1 MNIGS
6 MFDSRLFS
14 GANKFFGLERIMNTT
29 FSQDRLNQ
37 IYKDSEIQ
45 WIDSWLDSQG
55 LIAREADEKLAN
67 IFQRLQQI
75 RLDSD
80 TLELAQAL
88 ADNRIDAG
96 IKLLEKL
103 EHALSL
109 GFSNLDI
116 YQCYQDTLD
125 WLNNTR
131 YRRDSIRPDDRIKN
145 HSIQTPKTANQLP
158 LDIQATWKRATG
170 YVSPEQADLFSRLIQ
185 PDPDSDMPDAYH
197 QDYERQFTPSLGLHK
212 SIETSNEP
220 YERPK
225 SPTGDTRRVKFLPK

>member
-1 MNIGS
+1 
-6 MFDSRLFS
+6 
-14 GANKFFGLERIMNTT
+14 MNTT
-29 FSQDRLNQ
+29 FSPDRLNQ
-37 IYKDSEIQ
+37 IHRDSEIE
-45 WIDSWLDSQG
+45 WIDSWLDAQG
-55 LIAREADEKLAN
+55 LIARESDEKLSN

-80 TLELAQAL
+80 TVELAQIL

-158 LDIQATWKRATG
+158 LNLQSTWKRPTD
-170 YVSPEQADLFSRLIQ
+170 YISPEQANLFSRLIQ
-185 PDPDSDMPDAYH
+185 PDSDSDLPDSYH

-212 SIETSNEP
+212 SIEISIKP
-220 YERPK
+220 YERPE
-225 SPTGDTRRVKFLPK
+225 SPTGDKRRVKFLPK